1 MASRMSAHSCQREPS
16 AQTLLRLLRR
26 DDIDAAIEAGLMR
39 FRPCAACEQ
48 EDTEYASL
56 CSPILE
62 AQQRLSRSWAARDR
76 YRARQA
82 RLARQ
87 ASERQARREPV
98 PAEKEK
104 AALPPSAAAI
114 LARAKAKAAERHR

>member
-1 MASRMSAHSCQREPS
+1 MSVHSCQPEPS
-16 AQTLLRLLRR
+16 AQTLLRLLDS
-26 DDIDAAIEAGLMR
+26 DDVDAAIEAGLMR
-39 FRPCAACEQ
+39 FLPCAACGR
-48 EDTEYASL
+48 EDPQYASL

-62 AQQRLSRSWAARDR
+62 AQRRLSRSWAARDR

-82 RLARQ
+82 WLARQ
-87 ASERQARREPV
+87 AAERQARRAPV

-114 LARAKAKAAERHR
+114 LARAKAKAAERRR